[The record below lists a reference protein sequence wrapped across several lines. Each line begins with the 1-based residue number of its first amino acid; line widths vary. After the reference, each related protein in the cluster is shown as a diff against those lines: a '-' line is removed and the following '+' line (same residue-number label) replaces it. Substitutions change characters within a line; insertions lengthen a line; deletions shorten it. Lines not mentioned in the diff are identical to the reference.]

1 MASDHLEQAA
11 SYDDLA
17 VLRQI
22 VEGTARTL
30 GQEFLQSLVKHLAAG
45 AEQASGAWL
54 LLLHADTVLAPGWAE
69 ATAMHMCGWPGHAAY
84 FRFAL
89 DSADRRVNR
98 VALSAAGREQ
108 VETNRSRRT
117 AWLADRVAEL
127 SPEERDRLA
136 AAVDVLEHLTTARPV
151 EARR

>member
-1 MASDHLEQAA
+1 MTPTMAAM
-11 SYDDLA
+11 LA
-17 VLRQI
+17 TIARQ
-22 VEGTARTL
+22 GPLTL
-30 GQEFLQSLVKHLAAG
+30 GELAA
-45 AEQASGAWL
+45 AEQ
-54 LLLHADTVLAPGWAE
+54 VAPPTITKIIAKLE
-69 ATAMHMCGWPGHAAY
+69 AAGLVD
-84 FRFAL
+84 RVV